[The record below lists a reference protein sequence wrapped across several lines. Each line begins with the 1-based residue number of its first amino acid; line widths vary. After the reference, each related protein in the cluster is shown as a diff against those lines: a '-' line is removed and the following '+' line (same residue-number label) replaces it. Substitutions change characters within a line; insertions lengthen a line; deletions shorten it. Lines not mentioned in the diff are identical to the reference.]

1 MNKMQSRIAFEGG
14 HIDLPEGVVLSAKE
28 EQLIAA
34 ALKSVMVDSSQ
45 TAQAGLGNLP
55 RSQRKA
61 HNQRL
66 NRKINSMLANATKAS
81 NGTIK
86 GGDNKVREYLNN
98 AAKACPSHW
107 DSVRTR
113 IDNKR
118 VALLG

>member
-1 MNKMQSRIAFEGG
+1 MSKMQSRIAFEGG
-14 HIDLPEGVVLSAKE
+14 HIDLPEGVVLSTTE

-34 ALKSVMVDSSQ
+34 ALKGVMVDSSQ
-45 TAQAGLGNLP
+45 TAQTGLGNLP

-66 NRKINSMLANATKAS
+66 NRKINGMLANATKAS

-86 GGDNKVREYLNN
+86 GGDAKVREYLNK

-107 DSVRTR
+107 DSVRIR
-113 IDNKR
+113 IENKR
-118 VALLG
+118 LALLG